1 MEERKKILVS
11 QDQVHFTILRQWRR
25 VHNLLTHRELYTSS
39 DNSPG
44 HWSRLH
50 QEHQENKMFCQLLLL
65 IMDGFDPN
73 RRVLCSNERGRRDRD
88 TPRGIGTVGPAAVTS
103 RSTGLGSRC
112 HSLLLLSL
120 AHMRPVHISLDLQGI
135 GCTYDRL

>member
-11 QDQVHFTILRQWRR
+11 PDQVHFTILRQWRR

-44 HWSRLH
+44 HWTRLH

-103 RSTGLGSRC
+103 RRTGLGGRC
-112 HSLLLLSL
+112 GPLLLLSR
-120 AHMRPVHISLDLQGI
+120 AHMRPVHVSLDLQGI
-135 GCTYDRL
+135 GRTYGRL